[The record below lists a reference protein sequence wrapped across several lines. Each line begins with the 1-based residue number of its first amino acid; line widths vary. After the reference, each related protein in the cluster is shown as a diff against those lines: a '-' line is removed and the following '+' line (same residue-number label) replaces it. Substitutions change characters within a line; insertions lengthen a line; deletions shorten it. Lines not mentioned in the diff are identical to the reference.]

1 MKLLGEVRFILGME
15 IDHDKNVKTLMIK
28 QTRYIDDV
36 VKRFNEQNATSVE
49 YPCAFDIKLSKLL
62 FPATK
67 EERAKMKSRPCH
79 AFLRTLER
87 NIGKRIFAFFD
98 TWSRREHGIMYHGG
112 SRTVTAEAFTEADWE
127 RNRRSKFCGSRVHGF
142 KLLYARGALGAR
154 HAERHGSRASE
165 GSAFVWEDNQGAI
178 ALACNAGY
186 HARKKKVEICHQFIR
201 KNVERETLK
210 VDYVDTKN
218 QLANIL
224 STGLGTKTFKFLRDA
239 SGIKSKVS
247 KQ

>member
-127 RNRRSKFCGSRVHGF
+127 SYTNDRRSVSGVMVRLG
-142 KLLYARGALGAR
+142 KLLWC
-154 HAERHGSRASE
+154 SS
-165 GSAFVWEDNQGAI
+165 
-178 ALACNAGY
+178 
-186 HARKKKVEICHQFIR
+186 
-201 KNVERETLK
+201 
-210 VDYVDTKN
+210 
-218 QLANIL
+218 L
-224 STGLGTKTFKFLRDA
+224 STREPSL
-239 SGIKSKVS
+239 
-247 KQ
+247 